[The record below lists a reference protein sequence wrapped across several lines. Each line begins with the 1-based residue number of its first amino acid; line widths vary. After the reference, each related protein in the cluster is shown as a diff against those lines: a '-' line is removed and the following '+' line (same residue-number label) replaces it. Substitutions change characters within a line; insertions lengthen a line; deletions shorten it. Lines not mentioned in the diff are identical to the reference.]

1 MKISIKL
8 KNSFVSLAIIIS
20 VSAIVISFIIRN
32 NNDTLGGGLGIFFY
46 ILLLLCIG
54 SLLGIVLLLIDYFK
68 MKHLRSSFLF
78 NFIATLNTLMG
89 ITGFMI
95 SFLWRFE
102 KAIYLAPFTIC
113 LLIGL
118 VMFYRI
124 EKLN

>member
-1 MKISIKL
+1 MKISSKVR
-8 KNSFVSLAIIIS
+8 NSFVSLVIIIS
-20 VSAIVISFIIRN
+20 ISAIVISFIIRN
-32 NNDTLGGGLGIFFY
+32 STDTLGGGLGIFFY

-54 SLLGIVLLLIDYFK
+54 GLLGVSLLLIDFFK
-68 MKHLRSSFLF
+68 LKHLSNNFIF

-118 VMFYRI
+118 LMFHRI